1 MLMGVAP
8 PVGLPPE
15 VKKHGRDQVRHQQNE
30 QKIKRQT
37 PLQAAE
43 HLSNSPEIVLT
54 LRIPCLESSL
64 QAIRSVQ

>member
-15 VKKHGRDQVRHQQNE
+15 VKKHGHDQVRQQQNE
-30 QKIKRQT
+30 QKVKRQT

-43 HLSNSPEIVLT
+43 HFSKPH
-54 LRIPCLESSL
+54 
-64 QAIRSVQ
+64 VQLLGTVFQ